1 MNCWGVPTGGIDI
14 FRSVERGDVVL
25 LVEGATADGL
35 VPALCEVKVVLSDQ
49 QPHLSTALWDD
60 DKYRYIFFFDTEEL
74 DLTWVELRDQLGFA
88 HRYNPGGQ
96 FMPVKAERLQPFYGA
111 ERYVEWLRY
120 RYGIS
125 HSPVDES
132 PDTTFTR
139 LVGARSTQH
148 VDQISRQLEQLR
160 DTSTSSE
167 PVLTEGRP
175 RAQYTRSAIPRDDA
189 FRIGVAEIYGS
200 RCAICGLGVRGP
212 DGRREVQ
219 SAHIYPKALD
229 GNDDL
234 RNGICLCRMHHWAFD
249 VGWFWLSDDCRLIVR
264 DDLPHT
270 HDYDFIREFENT
282 HITLPQQQ
290 DLKPHPTFLRAHR
303 AVHGVE

>member
-1 MNCWGVPTGGIDI
+1 
-14 FRSVERGDVVL
+14 VVL

-49 QPHLSTALWDD
+49 EPHLSTALWED
-60 DKYRYIFFFDTEEL
+60 DKYRYIFCFDTEEL
-74 DLTWVELRDQLGFA
+74 DLTWVELRDQLRFA
-88 HRYNPGGQ
+88 SRYNPGGQ
-96 FMPVKAERLQPFYGA
+96 FMPVKAERLQSFNGA

-139 LVGARSTQH
+139 LVGARSTQQI
-148 VDQISRQLEQLR
+148 DQIARELEHVR
-160 DTSTSSE
+160 DTSIRSE

-189 FRIGVAEIYGS
+189 FRVGVAEIYGS
-200 RCAICGLGVRGP
+200 ECAVCGRGVRGP

-219 SAHIYPKALD
+219 SAHIRAGVGARTRGGHEERATTIDKLPK
-229 GNDDL
+229 L
-234 RNGICLCRMHHWAFD
+234 RN
-249 VGWFWLSDDCRLIVR
+249 
-264 DDLPHT
+264 
-270 HDYDFIREFENT
+270 E
-282 HITLPQQQ
+282 
-290 DLKPHPTFLRAHR
+290 
-303 AVHGVE
+303 